1 MTILDDGIEYN
12 HTDLARNYDKLASFD
27 INDNDDDPMP
37 SYNRLNKLID
47 FSNPRSYKVQT
58 KVLLTEQVTGYSKVK
73 FIFEYREFLRKGNKL
88 KLT

>member
-73 FIFEYREFLRKGNKL
+73 FIFE
-88 KLT
+88 